1 MPLLVAIA
9 SRTEVVVAGI
19 SPISVALLVSSA
31 LVGLVLAGG
40 YVVAVVARGRT
51 TRGESERYWPLRR
64 TLAFIVGVG
73 LVPGAFGLGIVGA
86 ADSIFW
92 MRIAA
97 NLCLAMAVPVLL
109 GLGAPISL
117 ALGSLSGE
125 AQRRLV
131 GFLQGRTASVV
142 FWPLLVVPAYYGV
155 VAVGVLLTA
164 SRMTLSHPPVVLAL
178 HLGELLVGCLFWWP
192 IVGLD
197 PLRYTLSYPVRMGLV
212 TLGVPL
218 NALLGVALLSSH
230 RPFAARYSLLDVHLG
245 GVLQW
250 GVGSLLSFVGLMVLL
265 RQWMVYTELVAA
277 REDERLDREAAAAAL
292 DGSPGT
298 RGQAARTPWPPG
310 ARPVSWR
317 GTANRADLGPLGSFV
332 GDRSHLRR
340 ARGSRSSHRG
350 PGES

>member
-1 MPLLVAIA
+1 VAIA
-9 SRTEVVVAGI
+9 SHTEVAVTGI
-19 SPISVALLVSSA
+19 PPISLALAISSA
-31 LVGLVLAGG
+31 LVGLGLACG
-40 YVVAVVARGRT
+40 YVAAVVARGRT
-51 TRGESERYWPLRR
+51 TRGESERYWPPRR
-64 TLAFIVGVG
+64 TLAFLVGVG
-73 LVPGAFGLGIVGA
+73 LVPGALGLGIAGA

-97 NLCLAMAVPVLL
+97 NLCLAMVVPVLL

-117 ALGSLSGE
+117 VLGSLSGE
-125 AQRRLV
+125 GQRRLV
-131 GFLQGRTASVV
+131 DFLQGRTASVV
-142 FWPLLVVPAYYGV
+142 LWPLLVVPAYYAV

-164 SRMTLSHPPVVLAL
+164 SRMTLSHPLDVLAL
-178 HLGELLVGCLFWWP
+178 HFGELLVGCLFWWP

-197 PLRYTLSYPVRMGLV
+197 QLRYTLSYPVRMGLV

-250 GVGSLLSFVGLMVLL
+250 GIGSLLSFVGLMVLL
-265 RQWMVYTELVAA
+265 RQWMIYTELVAA
-277 REDERLDREAAAAAL
+277 REDERLDREAAAAAREF
-292 DGSPGT
+292 SSGT
-298 RGQAARTPWPPG
+298 RGQPARTPWPPG

-317 GTANRADLGPLGSFV
+317 GTANRADLGPLASFG
-332 GDRSHLRR
+332 GDRSHLQR
-340 ARGSRSSHRG
+340 ARGSRAVHRR